1 MSRLR
6 IGVLGGGQ
14 LGRMMALAG
23 YPLDLLFSFYES
35 THNCPAAALGDVFGD
50 AENSSTSLDA
60 FIESA
65 DVFTYEFENIPAA
78 WVERIAAKK
87 PVYPGVRSLAT
98 SQNRLNEKKLFSRLN
113 IPSAAFA
120 EINSET
126 DLHNAVQT
134 LGLPLVIK
142 TVTMGYDGKGQFLL
156 KDAAQTSTA
165 WAQLG
170 AQAPLIAEEFVRF
183 ERELSIIAVR
193 ARDGSSVCYPL
204 TENTHHHGILSHSI
218 APAPNVQAETQLTAE
233 RYITAMLQELDH
245 VGAFTVELFETANG
259 LRVNETAP
267 RVHNSGHWS
276 IEGAHCSQFEN
287 HVRAVAG
294 LPLGSTA
301 CEKPTAMINI
311 IGQHPATAA
320 VLKQTDAHLHLYGKT
335 EREGRKL
342 GHITLTA
349 NSHDELLTRIRHI
362 ADVLPNAM
370 ALPRSHQS

>member
-23 YPLDLLFSFYES
+23 YPLDFLFSFYES
-35 THNCPAAALGDVFGD
+35 TPDCPAAALGSVFGD
-50 AENSSTSLDA
+50 AGNSTQSLDA
-60 FIESA
+60 FIDSA

-78 WVERIAAKK
+78 WVERIAARK
-87 PVYPGVRSLAT
+87 PVYPGVKSLAT
-98 SQNRLNEKKLFSRLN
+98 SQNRLNEKKLFAGLN

-120 EINSET
+120 EINAEA
-126 DLHNAVQT
+126 DLHAAVKT

-156 KDAAQTSTA
+156 KEAAQIAQA

-170 AQAPLIAEEFVRF
+170 TQAPLIAEEVVKFN
-183 ERELSIIAVR
+183 RELSIIAVR
-193 ARDGSSVCYPL
+193 SRDGQTVCYPL
-204 TENTHHHGILSHSI
+204 TENVHHHGILSHSI
-218 APAPNVQAETQLTAE
+218 APAPEVQAETQLAAE
-233 RYITAMLQELDH
+233 RHITAILQELDH
-245 VGAFTVELFETANG
+245 VGAFTVELFETADG

-311 IGQHPATAA
+311 IGRHPDTAA
-320 VLKQTDAHLHLYGKT
+320 VLQQTDAHLHLYGKS
-335 EREGRKL
+335 ERAGRKL

-349 NSHDELLTRIRHI
+349 SNHEELGERMRHI
-362 ADVLPNAM
+362 AQVLPNPM
-370 ALPRSHQS
+370 ALPLQK